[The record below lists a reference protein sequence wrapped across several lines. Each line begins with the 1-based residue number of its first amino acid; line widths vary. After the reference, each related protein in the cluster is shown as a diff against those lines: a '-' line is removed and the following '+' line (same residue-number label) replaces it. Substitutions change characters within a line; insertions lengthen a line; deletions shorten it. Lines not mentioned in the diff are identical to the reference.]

1 MVKKKNEMCDIHQED
16 IDEMKKDILNIK
28 TDISMLKAKL
38 DNFIENVKPNF
49 TLKDKLTFILGLF
62 VYTVV
67 ISYNFSKTDARSLDN
82 KEKVDKIE
90 YKIDKIYDLM
100 LKKEYQNR

>member
-1 MVKKKNEMCDIHQED
+1 MVKNKHEMCDIHQGD
-16 IDEMKKDILNIK
+16 IDEMKR
-28 TDISMLKAKL
+28 DISILKVKL
-38 DNFIENVKPNF
+38 DNFIENVKPSL

-67 ISYNFSKTDARSLDN
+67 ISYNFSQTDSRSVST
-82 KEKVDKIE
+82 KERVDKIE
-90 YKIDKIYDLM
+90 YKIDKMYELM